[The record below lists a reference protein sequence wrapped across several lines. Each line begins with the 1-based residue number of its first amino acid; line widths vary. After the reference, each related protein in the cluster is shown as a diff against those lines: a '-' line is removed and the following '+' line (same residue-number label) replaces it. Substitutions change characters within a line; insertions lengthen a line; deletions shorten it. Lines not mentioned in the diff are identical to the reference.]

1 MFNQT
6 LIQPARALSLD
17 EVQRAAP
24 SIFADTPHA
33 KLSERYTL
41 IPTVKVLEALQHE
54 GFVPTRVMQAR
65 VRDDSGIVTAKHL
78 VRLRHRDQLGRPA
91 TVDAIVPEVV
101 LVNSHDGSSSYQLHA
116 GLYRFVCSNG
126 MVVNDGCIGSL
137 SIRHTGDVVDDVI
150 EGVYEIVKE
159 TPRLIERVGVYRK
172 THVVDREAMVLADA
186 ALALKYEPGKA
197 PIGSDQL
204 IEPRRTEDR
213 GADLWSR
220 INVLQENLLRGGLR
234 GQSANG
240 RRLRTRAVTS
250 VNDDVRLNKAL
261 WRLAEEFARLK
272 AAH

>member
-6 LIQPARALSLD
+6 LLQPARALSLE

-24 SIFADTPHA
+24 SIFAQAPHA

-41 IPTVKVLEALQHE
+41 IPTGKVLEALQHE

-65 VRDDSGIVTAKHL
+65 IRDDIGISTARHL

-126 MVVNDGCIGSL
+126 MVVADGCIGSL
-137 SIRHTGDVVDDVI
+137 SIRHTGNVVGAVI
-150 EGVYEIVKE
+150 EGVYEIVKD
-159 TPRLIERVGVYRK
+159 TPRLIERVADYRAIRVSD
-172 THVVDREAMVLADA
+172 HEARVLADA
-186 ALALKYEPGKA
+186 ALDLKYEPDKA
-197 PIGSDQL
+197 PIGPDQL
-204 IEPRRTEDR
+204 IVPRRAEDH

-220 INVLQENLLRGGLR
+220 MNVVQENLLRGGLR
-234 GQSANG
+234 GLSASG

-250 VNDDVRLNKAL
+250 VTDDVRLNKAL